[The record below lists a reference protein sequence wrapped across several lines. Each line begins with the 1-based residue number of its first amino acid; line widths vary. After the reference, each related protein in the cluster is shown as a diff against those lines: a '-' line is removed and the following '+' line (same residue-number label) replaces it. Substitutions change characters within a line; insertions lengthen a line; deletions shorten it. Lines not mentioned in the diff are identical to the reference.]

1 MWLGFLPVLPPRA
14 FNGYTV
20 IEMSLHIAKLEH
32 LLAVGLAR
40 KNTIANVPFIA
51 EQVWFS
57 VNSFLNEH
65 AEFRPY

>member
-1 MWLGFLPVLPPRA
+1 
-14 FNGYTV
+14 V